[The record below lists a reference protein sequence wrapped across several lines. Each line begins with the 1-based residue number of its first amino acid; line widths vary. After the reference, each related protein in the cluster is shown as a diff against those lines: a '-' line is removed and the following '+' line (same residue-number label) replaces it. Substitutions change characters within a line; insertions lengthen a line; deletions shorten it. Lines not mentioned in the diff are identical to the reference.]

1 MKIRTILFILALL
14 SFVSMST
21 GGYLYY
27 TSLKKSALK
36 EAHREATLLT
46 KITAH
51 YITSN
56 LSEHQKSV
64 KALAG
69 LDELQQAL
77 EYKNTGTLNE
87 VNAILDHFHQA
98 LNVSV
103 CYLMDNKGTTIA
115 SSNRK
120 APHSFVGKNY
130 SFRPYFQGAKQGA
143 PSIYMALGVTSGK
156 RGVYFSHPVYG
167 KSSEIPLGVVV
178 VKGSVETFEE
188 EINQA
193 HEGIMLLTNPN
204 GVIFVTNHKNWLYH
218 TLWKV
223 TSEETKKIADSKQFG
238 KGPWNWTGVEI
249 RSNGVVADKSGVE
262 YHIHQTEINNY
273 PGWKIIYLHD
283 LRSVIKRISDPL
295 FKTAGFTI
303 FIVCLFIG
311 LAVFLLYREASRDIA
326 LRKKAEEERERIITE
341 LKQALDEVN
350 TLRGILPLCS
360 FCKKIRDDKGY
371 WEQVDIY
378 IHKHSQ
384 ADISHSICPE
394 CMKQHYPEE
403 YQSIFND
410 KE

>member
-360 FCKKIRDDKGY
+360 FCKKIFCQRSK
-371 WEQVDIY
+371 
-378 IHKHSQ
+378 
-384 ADISHSICPE
+384 
-394 CMKQHYPEE
+394 
-403 YQSIFND
+403 
-410 KE
+410 